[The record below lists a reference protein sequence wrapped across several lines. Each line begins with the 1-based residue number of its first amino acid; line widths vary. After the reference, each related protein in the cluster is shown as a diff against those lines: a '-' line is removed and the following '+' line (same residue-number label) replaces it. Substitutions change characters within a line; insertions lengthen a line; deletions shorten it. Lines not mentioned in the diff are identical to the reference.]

1 MYAIMGITGRV
12 GGLAA
17 ERLLDQGKQVRAI
30 LRNPEKAQKW
40 RQRGAE
46 VAIADYGD
54 SKALAQAFSGAE
66 GVFIMTPPNFAPA
79 PGFVE
84 THERMRVL
92 KEALLSARPQKIVCL
107 SSIGAEQTSGIGL
120 IEHSHILEQSLGSLS
135 IPAAFLRAG
144 WFMDNCE
151 WDVADAKKGKLVSYL
166 QPLDHRIPMVAT
178 EDIGETVARVLT
190 ETWTG
195 QRLIEIAGPGKTSPL
210 DIARTFGAIL
220 NKKVEVEA
228 VPREKWVGT
237 FVAQGTPE
245 DRTAPRVGMI
255 DAFNTEWIHFGNPD
269 TEKVVGKTELK
280 AVLERLIQAEGV
292 K

>member
-17 ERLLDQGKQVRAI
+17 EELLGQGKKVRAI
-30 LRNPEKAQKW
+30 LRNLEKAQKW

-54 SKALAQAFSGAE
+54 SIALARAFKDAE
-66 GVFIMTPPNFAPA
+66 GVFIMIPPNFAPA

-92 KEALLSARPQKIVCL
+92 KEALLESRPQKIVCL
-107 SSIGAEQTSGIGL
+107 SSIGAEQKSGIGL
-120 IEHSHILEQSLGSLS
+120 IEHSHILEQSLSSLP

-151 WDVADAKKGKLVSYL
+151 WDVAGAKKGKLVSYL
-166 QPLDHRIPMVAT
+166 QPLDHAIPMVAT
-178 EDIGETVARVLT
+178 EDIGKTVARVLT
-190 ETWTG
+190 ETWSG
-195 QRLIEIAGPGKTSPL
+195 QRVIEIAGPGKTSPL
-210 DIARTFGAIL
+210 DIAQAFGAIL
-220 NKKVEVEA
+220 NKKIEIEV
-228 VPREKWVGT
+228 VPKTQWVKN
-237 FVAQGTPE
+237 FVAEGMPE

-255 DAFNTEWIHFGNPD
+255 DAFNTEWIHFGNPG
-269 TEKVVGKTELK
+269 TEKVVGKVELK
-280 AVLERLIQAEGV
+280 AVLERLLQAERG
-292 K
+292 